1 MAGMLV
7 LARPDDRDPPDL
19 PTTSYAIL
27 GLLAGRDWT
36 GYELAQEFQRSL
48 RHCWPKAQSVLYEE
62 PRRLV
67 RAGLAEVQVERR
79 GGRSRNRYRIT
90 AAGRVAL
97 TRWLA
102 APSAPPRLEM
112 EPMVRLLL
120 ADHGSLEDLRRTV
133 RTLREWSE
141 DNHPAVIPQAR
152 DLVGAG
158 PPFPNRDHIG
168 LLLARYFAD
177 LYDLTLTWCE
187 AVEGELDE
195 WAGTADT
202 GHERSPPAQQ
212 D

>member
-1 MAGMLV
+1 ML
-7 LARPDDRDPPDL
+7 APPGPDDRDPPVF
-19 PTTSYAIL
+19 PTTSYAVL

-48 RHCWPKAQSVLYEE
+48 RHCWPKALSVLYEE

-67 RAGLAEVQVERR
+67 RAGLAELQVERR
-79 GGRSRNRYRIT
+79 GGRFRNRYHIT

-102 APSAPPRLEM
+102 ARSAPPRLEM

-120 ADHGSLEDLRRTV
+120 AGHGSLEDVRRTV

-141 DNHPAVIPQAR
+141 ENLLAVSPQVR
-152 DLVGAG
+152 DLVTAG
-158 PPFPNRDHIG
+158 GPGPNREHIG
-168 LLLARYFAD
+168 LLVARYFAD
-177 LYDLTLTWCE
+177 LYDLTVTWCE
-187 AVEGELDE
+187 AVDGELDN
-195 WAGTADT
+195 WGGTADT
-202 GHERSPPAQQ
+202 GHEERRPAKQ